1 MNEAD
6 PGSVMREKQ
15 VDRSHYW
22 NETYL
27 DRDRFLHYREQFVA
41 VLKLNPSSVLEVGPG
56 PGLLANMLK
65 RICGDV
71 VTVDFAEDLKPDIVA
86 DIKSMPLK
94 NASFDLV
101 CSFQVLEHLP
111 WQEVPAALREMARI
125 AKKYVL
131 FSVPDSDRI
140 RRSVVSV
147 RCMIFGHSFGF
158 ALTRKRH
165 RGVHSAG
172 EHHWEIGVNG
182 ASTEVIE
189 EMITKAGM
197 ARVDC
202 WRNGVNCYFLCGVAG
217 AAGNAPDSAR
227 EPGT

>member
-1 MNEAD
+1 
-6 PGSVMREKQ
+6 MREKQ
-15 VDRSHYW
+15 VDRFHYW

-65 RICGDV
+65 RICGNV
-71 VTVDFAEDLKPDIVA
+71 VTVDFAADLDPDIVA

-94 NASFDLV
+94 NASFDVV

-111 WQEVPAALREMARI
+111 WQEVPAALREMARV

-140 RRSVVSV
+140 RKPVFSLRG
-147 RCMIFGHSFGF
+147 MIFGHSIGF
-158 ALTRKRH
+158 SWTRKRH
-165 RGVHSAG
+165 HGVHSIQ
-172 EHHWEIGVNG
+172 EHHWEIGVHG
-182 ASTEVIE
+182 VSMAVIE
-189 EMITKAGM
+189 EMINNAGM
-197 ARVDC
+197 TRV
-202 WRNGVNCYFLCGVAG
+202 NGWGNGFNCYFLCQVAA
-217 AAGNAPDSAR
+217 AAGNAPDDAR
-227 EPGT
+227 KPVS